1 MFTVLVTGLFFGYL
15 ASKHSVSSENLAKKI
30 MTAVLICFN
39 SPIALFVIW
48 RMKLTRQL
56 IWLPLIGVCLMTTIS
71 FLSIK
76 LFSLFNLNH
85 KTRLT
90 LTLAGGLSNIGYTG
104 GAFVC
109 YVLFGTVGL
118 AVANIYLL
126 LWVPAAYLIFFPM
139 LKAYELN
146 STKTDRNPK
155 FKLLYLLDFRLLAV
169 LASII
174 AIVLN
179 LTNAKSPQLVYKF
192 HIIDI
197 LIYSASFLAF
207 FAIGLRIKPAHL
219 KNYINLYFILS
230 AVKFIITPVIA
241 LLILWLLALT
251 GVDLNILVK
260 KVVIVMSVAPTAV
273 FMVTMSNVF
282 SLDSRLASALWL
294 VNTSTFLVIVMPI
307 LLLLIS

>member
-1 MFTVLVTGLFFGYL
+1 MTV
-15 ASKHSVSSENLAKKI
+15 
-30 MTAVLICFN
+30 VLICFN

-48 RMKLTRQL
+48 QMKLTRQL

-71 FLSIK
+71 FFSIK
-76 LFSLFNLNH
+76 LFSFLNLNH

-118 AVANIYLL
+118 AMANIYIL
-126 LWVPAAYLIFFPM
+126 LWLPTAYLIFFPM

-146 STKTDRNPK
+146 STKSGRNPK
-155 FKLLYLLDFRLLAV
+155 FKLSYLLDLRLLAV
-169 LASII
+169 LASLT

-179 LTNAKSPQLVYKF
+179 LTNIQSPQLVYRL

-197 LIYSASFLAF
+197 FIYSASFLAF

-230 AVKFIITPVIA
+230 AVKFIIAPIIA
-241 LLILWLLALT
+241 FLILSLLGLAGIDLT
-251 GVDLNILVK
+251 ILVK
-260 KVVIVMSVAPTAV
+260 KVIIVMSVAPTAV

-307 LLLLIS
+307 LVLLIS